1 MNTPQI
7 FEHEYF
13 GSLRTVM
20 IDGEPHFAGKDV
32 ATALGFVDTVN
43 AIKLHC
49 KGVVKRHPLQT
60 AGGTQDVR
68 VIAEADVYL
77 LVIGSVL
84 PAAQKFREWLASVA
98 VELRKTGVVD
108 LRGNKPVI
116 DLDDPDNVLQLAQA
130 LTEKLNE
137 KNLII
142 HQQNTQLEDTVPKA
156 DYHDMM
162 MVRDK
167 EMGLR
172 EFGKS
177 VQMSQDEF
185 MAFLKE
191 HGYRLKTNDRIE
203 MMQKYIDTGLFV
215 VREVMCRD
223 NKMRPQVM
231 VTPKG
236 QEVLKKHIMQLR
248 RELDL

>member
-13 GSLRTVM
+13 GKVRTVM
-20 IDGEPHFAGKDV
+20 IDGEPHFVGKDI
-32 ATALGFVDTVN
+32 ATSLGFVDTVN
-43 AIKLHC
+43 AIKQHC
-49 KGVVKRHPLQT
+49 KGVVKRHPFQT
-60 AGGTQDVR
+60 STGTKDAR
-68 VIAEADVYL
+68 IITEADVYL

-142 HQQNTQLEDTVPKA
+142 QQQTTQLEDTVPKA

-177 VQMSQDEF
+177 VQMSQGEF
-185 MAFLKE
+185 MTFLRE
-191 HGYRLKTNDRIE
+191 QGYLLKTTARIE
-203 MMQKYIDTGLFV
+203 VMQQYINSELFI
-215 VREVMCRD
+215 VREVPD
-223 NKMRPQVM
+223 HNGKMRPQVM